1 MAIVLGRQ
9 SALRVWNGL
18 AAGGRALGCRN
29 VATGQGSPEDQGS
42 PAGQGSPVN
51 QNSPADQ
58 GSLAERDALVGRD
71 TFPNQDAAAC
81 PSARSNRNMPAMFQ
95 SSRDYRRRLERDTKA
110 AVKLL
115 ESGAAPAFDP
125 SARAHFFGD
134 EASVHATVAHARL
147 RRARGGIETSVRKG
161 PFHPRSFM
169 QIENGLYISTPEMAF
184 CEMAS
189 VLSLEQLIAL
199 GFELCGTYRRTSTF
213 DSAQYDA
220 APLTSPRALAAF
232 VDQSPQF
239 KGAKKTRR
247 ALAHIVAGSASPR
260 ESELAM
266 LLCLPYSLGGYG
278 LPHPIMNAEMPLPKT
293 VAATGRASLRC
304 DLYWPAAR
312 LDVEYDSSEYHSAER
327 LLANDSIRRTALESM
342 GVTSVNVTAEHLR
355 RAPLFDEAVHGIARI
370 LGKRLR
376 LPVDFRLK
384 QEKLWRELGI
394 VVVGEGEAFGEALR
408 ESLGEA

>member
-18 AAGGRALGCRN
+18 AAGRSALGCRN
-29 VATGQGSPEDQGS
+29 VTAGQGSPEDQGSPADQSS

-71 TFPNQDAAAC
+71 TFPNQDAAAG
-81 PSARSNRNMPAMFQ
+81 PNAHSNRSMPAMFQ

-125 SARAHFFGD
+125 SACAHFFGD
-134 EASVHATVAHARL
+134 EAPVHATVAHARL

-169 QIENGLYISTPEMAF
+169 QIEDSLYISTPEMAF
-184 CEMAS
+184 CEMAN

-199 GFELCGTYRRTSTF
+199 GLELCGTYRRTSTF
-213 DSAQYDA
+213 GSAQYDA
-220 APLTSPRALAAF
+220 VPLTSPRALAAF

-266 LLCLPYSLGGYG
+266 RLRLAPSDYECRDAIAENGGRDGARVVALRFVLARRAPRCGIRQLGVPFGGAPACERLHTTYCARIHG
-278 LPHPIMNAEMPLPKT
+278 RDEREHN
-293 VAATGRASLRC
+293 GRASTSR
-304 DLYWPAAR
+304 AAVR
-312 LDVEYDSSEYHSAER
+312 PGRARYRAYSWQEAAFAGRFSS
-327 LLANDSIRRTALESM
+327 
-342 GVTSVNVTAEHLR
+342 
-355 RAPLFDEAVHGIARI
+355 
-370 LGKRLR
+370 
-376 LPVDFRLK
+376 
-384 QEKLWRELGI
+384 
-394 VVVGEGEAFGEALR
+394 
-408 ESLGEA
+408 